1 MPRSESSVQAAPIRD
16 ALGEPDGRVAMAIML
31 DAVHELVQDHAA
43 QLVSELVDDGAVA
56 RVVAAQGGRLVG
68 DVADT
73 EMLAR
78 ERRRVL
84 SVRDAIA
91 VV

>member
-1 MPRSESSVQAAPIRD
+1 MPRAQTSVQAAPVRD
-16 ALGEPDGRVAMAIML
+16 ALGEPDGRVAVAIVL

-68 DVADT
+68 DVADA
-73 EMLAR
+73 EVLAR

-84 SVRDAIA
+84 SARDAIA